1 MVFRRTKMNLG
12 FYVHSTSD
20 TPLNKDIS
28 QLLNEAVEN
37 GVVKD
42 ASLFYNNI
50 DFSPTGKKFG
60 TFNSTD
66 LWSFNG
72 TLVVTNLTLLPM
84 ASNIVN
90 KIKLI
95 YLYASSEI
103 KKGDMGQLMELL
115 NLSEKIPVVAR
126 DPDDKK
132 EFYRLTKHT
141 IPVLDKFSAEEILK
155 V

>member
-1 MVFRRTKMNLG
+1 MNLG

-50 DFSPTGKKFG
+50 DFSPTDKKFG

-103 KKGDMGQLMELL
+103 QKGNIGQLMELL
-115 NLSEKIPVVAR
+115 NVSEKIPVVAR
-126 DPDDKK
+126 DADDKK
-132 EFYRLTKHT
+132 EFYRLTKQT
-141 IPVLDKFSAEEILK
+141 IPVLDRFSAEEILK

>member
-1 MVFRRTKMNLG
+1 MNLG

-50 DFSPTGKKFG
+50 DFSPTDKKFG

-103 KKGDMGQLMELL
+103 QKGNIGQLMELL
-115 NLSEKIPVVAR
+115 NISEKIPVVAR
-126 DPDDKK
+126 DADDKK
-132 EFYRLTKHT
+132 EFYRLTKQT

>member
-1 MVFRRTKMNLG
+1 MNLG

-20 TPLNKDIS
+20 TPLNKDIC
-28 QLLNEAVEN
+28 QLLNDAIEG

-50 DFSPTGKKFG
+50 DFNPSDKKFG

-72 TLVVTNLTLLPM
+72 TLVVTNLMLLPM
-84 ASNIVN
+84 ATNVVN

-95 YLYASSEI
+95 YLYTTSEI
-103 KKGDMGQLMELL
+103 QKGVIGHLMEMI
-115 NLSEKIPVVAR
+115 NISDKIPVVAKNEE
-126 DPDDKK
+126 DKK
-132 EFYRLTKHT
+132 EFYRLTRQT

>member
-1 MVFRRTKMNLG
+1 MNLG

-20 TPLNKDIS
+20 TPLNKDIY
-28 QLLNEAVEN
+28 QLLNNAVEE

-50 DFSPTGKKFG
+50 DYNPSDKKFG

-72 TLVVTNLTLLPM
+72 TLVVTNLDSLPM
-84 ASNIVN
+84 ASNVVN

-95 YLYASSEI
+95 YLYTQSQFQ
-103 KKGDMGQLMELL
+103 KGNIAHLMELL
-115 NLSEKIPVVAR
+115 NISDKISIIAKNE
-126 DPDDKK
+126 DDKK
-132 EFYRLTKHT
+132 EFYRLTKRS
-141 IPVLDKFSAEEILK
+141 ISALDQFSAEEILK

>member
-1 MVFRRTKMNLG
+1 MNLG

-50 DFSPTGKKFG
+50 DFSPTDKKFG

-72 TLVVTNLTLLPM
+72 TLVVTNLTLLPIS
-84 ASNIVN
+84 SNIVN

-103 KKGDMGQLMELL
+103 QKGNIGQLMELL
-115 NLSEKIPVVAR
+115 NVSEKIPVVAR
-126 DPDDKK
+126 DADDKK
-132 EFYRLTKHT
+132 EFYRLTKQT
-141 IPVLDKFSAEEILK
+141 IPVLDRFSAEEILK

>member
-1 MVFRRTKMNLG
+1 MNLG

-20 TPLNKDIS
+20 TPLNKDIY
-28 QLLNEAVEN
+28 QLLNNAVEE

-50 DFSPTGKKFG
+50 DYNPSDKKFG

-72 TLVVTNLTLLPM
+72 TLVVTNFDSLPM
-84 ASNIVN
+84 ASNVVN

-95 YLYASSEI
+95 YLSTQSQFQ
-103 KKGDMGQLMELL
+103 KGNIAHLMELL
-115 NLSEKIPVVAR
+115 NISDKISIIAKNE
-126 DPDDKK
+126 DDKK
-132 EFYRLTKHT
+132 EFYRLTKRS
-141 IPVLDKFSAEEILK
+141 ISALDQFSAEEILK